1 MWDDQ
6 PAIAFSADD
15 LADSVDLDSEDY
27 SVRQ

>member
-6 PAIAFSADD
+6 PAIAFSAEE

-27 SVRQ
+27 AVRR